1 MRKVLFLCIGNSCR
15 SQMAEGWLRHLAP
28 DRFEAHSAGVM
39 PCYVNEDAIRVM
51 SEVGIDISQ
60 QRSKHVSE
68 YDGQHFPFVITVCDP
83 ARTSCPVFAGE
94 THREHW
100 PVEDPGMSPAR
111 TSTASLFSGRL
122 ETKLAS
128 GCVGSSKSPDAEAI
142 CARSFAQD
150 Y

>member
-1 MRKVLFLCIGNSCR
+1 MRKVLFLCVGNSCR
-15 SQMAEGWLRHLAP
+15 SQMAEGWLRHLAR

-51 SEVGIDISQ
+51 NEVGIDISQ

-100 PVEDPGMSPAR
+100 PVEDPGMFTGPDEHRLAVFR
-111 TSTASLFSGRL
+111 ETRDEIGERVRGFVERPGR
-122 ETKLAS
+122 
-128 GCVGSSKSPDAEAI
+128 
-142 CARSFAQD
+142 
-150 Y
+150 

>member
-15 SQMAEGWLRHLAP
+15 RQMAEGWLRHLAP

-39 PCYVNEDAIRVM
+39 PCYVNQDAIRVM

-83 ARTSCPVFAGE
+83 AKTACPVFAGE

-100 PVEDPGMSPAR
+100 RVEDPGMF
-111 TSTASLFSGRL
+111 TAPEEHRIAFFREIRDEIGDRVRGFIEKSGR
-122 ETKLAS
+122 
-128 GCVGSSKSPDAEAI
+128 
-142 CARSFAQD
+142 
-150 Y
+150 

>member
-83 ARTSCPVFAGE
+83 AKTACPVFAGE

-100 PVEDPGMSPAR
+100 PVEDPGMF
-111 TSTASLFSGRL
+111 TAPEEHRIAFFREIRDEIGDRVRGFIEKSGR
-122 ETKLAS
+122 
-128 GCVGSSKSPDAEAI
+128 
-142 CARSFAQD
+142 
-150 Y
+150 